1 MANIDV
7 GKIRNLSLL
16 AHSGAGKTTLAEAM
30 LFTAGATGRMG
41 SVGDGNTV
49 TDFEPEE
56 IQRRQTISSAL
67 CHCDWSGHRLNIIDT
82 PGFIN
87 FIEEARGG
95 LSVSDG
101 AVIIVSA
108 TAGIKGETERV
119 WRFADEFSL
128 PRLVFVN
135 EMDKENADF
144 DGAVEQ
150 IERVFKMTAIPLF
163 MPIGAGEKL
172 SGGVD
177 LLRLKAYMM
186 KDGRCELTDI
196 PADYSEAVGKYRK
209 KLVEKVAESD
219 DALIEKYLGGTD
231 PTPEELIKGVRDGS
245 LNRRLVPVFCGSAA
259 GNIGV
264 RQLLDA
270 VVECLPSPVEM
281 SIMRPFKGKNLKD
294 GGEVVR
300 KPSSDEP
307 VSLFVFKTIADPF
320 TGRLSLF
327 RVISGRVN
335 ADSTLLNPAGDARE
349 RMGHIFHLQ
358 GKKQIAVNSMGPG
371 EMGVVAKLKET
382 VTGNTLCDE
391 AHPVVFEP
399 VKFSE
404 PIISYAIEPK
414 TKGDEDKVGIGL
426 HKILDEDP
434 MLHYHRDVESNEMII
449 SGMGQVHVE
458 VALQKLKRKFGVEVE
473 MHSPR
478 IPYRE
483 TVKSRVRVQGKYKKQ
498 SGGKGQFGDCWI
510 ELEPM
515 HRGEGF
521 EFVDKVVGGS
531 VPRQYIPAVEKGI
544 VDKMKQ
550 GIIAG
555 YPLVDVRVTL
565 VDGSYHAVDSSEMA
579 FKIAG
584 SMAIKKAATAANPV
598 LLEPEMKVE
607 ISAPDEYLGAL
618 IGDINARR
626 GKVQGMDSKTPGT
639 QDISATVPM
648 SEMLTYANSLQSI
661 TAGRGT
667 YHMEFSHYEE
677 LPAHLAQKII
687 AEKKEE
693 EQEE

>member
-7 GKIRNLSLL
+7 EKIRNLSLL

-30 LFTAGATGRMG
+30 LFTSGATGRMG

-56 IQRRQTISSAL
+56 IERGQTINSAL
-67 CHCDWSGHRLNIIDT
+67 CHCDWTGHRINIIDT

-87 FIEEARGG
+87 FIEESRGG
-95 LSVSDG
+95 LRVSDG

-108 TAGIKGETERV
+108 QAGIKGETERV

-144 DGAVEQ
+144 DNVVEQ
-150 IERVFKMTAIPLF
+150 LEQVFKTPAIPLF

-172 SGGVD
+172 AGGVD
-177 LLRLKAYMM
+177 LLRLKACMM
-186 KDGRCELTDI
+186 RDGRCEETDI
-196 PADYSEAVGKYRK
+196 PAEYSEAVEKYRK
-209 KLVEKVAESD
+209 KLVEKIAESD
-219 DALIEKYLGGTD
+219 DALIEKYLGGAD
-231 PTPEELIKGVRDGS
+231 LTPEELIKGVRDGS
-245 LNRRLVPVFCGSAA
+245 LNRKLVPVLCGSAA

-264 RQLLDA
+264 RQLLDTIA
-270 VVECLPSPVEM
+270 ECLPSPVEM
-281 SIMRPFKGKNLKD
+281 SVMRPIKGRNIKD
-294 GGEVVR
+294 GSEVVR
-300 KPSSDEP
+300 KPSADEP

-320 TGRLSLF
+320 AGRLSLF
-327 RVISGRVN
+327 RVMSGRVT
-335 ADSTLLNPAGDARE
+335 ADSNLLNPAGGAKE

-358 GKKQIAVNSMGPG
+358 GKKQIAVTSMGPG

-391 AHPVVFEP
+391 ANPIVYDP

-404 PIISYAIEPK
+404 PVISYAILPK
-414 TKGDEDKVGIGL
+414 SKGDEDKVGVGL

-434 MLHYHRDVESNEMII
+434 MLHYHRDEESNEMII

-458 VALQKLKRKFGVEVE
+458 VALQKLKRKFGVEVA
-473 MHSPR
+473 MHAPR

-483 TVKSRVRVQGKYKKQ
+483 TIKSRSRVQGKYKKQ

-510 ELEPM
+510 EVEPLS
-515 HRGEGF
+515 RGKGF
-521 EFVDKVVGGS
+521 EFVDKIVGGS
-531 VPRQYIPAVEKGI
+531 IPRQYIPAVEKGI
-544 VDKMKQ
+544 VEKMKQ

-584 SMAIKKAATAANPV
+584 SMAIKKAATTSNPI
-598 LLEPEMKVE
+598 LLEPVMKVDVFG
-607 ISAPDEYLGAL
+607 PDEYLGAL
-618 IGDINARR
+618 IGDLNARR
-626 GKVQGMDSKTPGT
+626 GKVQGMDTKTPGT
-639 QDISATVPM
+639 QDITATVPM

-667 YHMEFSHYEE
+667 HHMEFSHYEE
-677 LPAHLAQKII
+677 MPQHLAQKII
-687 AEKKEE
+687 DEKKEE
-693 EQEE
+693 EDE